1 MQILVV
7 DDEPDIRDTLKV
19 LLQMKGH
26 SVDIAANGQ
35 QAIEMAEERL
45 PDVVFMDLKMPVMDG
60 LTATQLL
67 RAGASTKEVPI
78 VCVSAYLQQDDWRV
92 RALAAGCNEC
102 LSKPVDIGRLDL
114 MLSRFQRPH

>member
-1 MQILVV
+1 MQILLV

-67 RAGASTKEVPI
+67 RAGSSTREVPI

>member
-7 DDEPDIRDTLKV
+7 DDEPDTRDTMKV
-19 LLQMKGH
+19 ILQMKGH
-26 SVDIAANGQ
+26 SVDVAADGQ
-35 QAIEMAEERL
+35 QALDIAEQRL
-45 PDVVFMDLKMPVMDG
+45 PDVVFMDMRMPVMDG

-67 RAGASTKEVPI
+67 RARPSTSKVLI
-78 VCVSAYLQQDDWRV
+78 VCVSAYLQQGDWRD

-114 MLSRFQRPH
+114 MLSRFHPPH

>member
-1 MQILVV
+1 MQILLV

-67 RAGASTKEVPI
+67 RAGSSTREVPI

-114 MLSRFQRPH
+114 MLSRFQGPH